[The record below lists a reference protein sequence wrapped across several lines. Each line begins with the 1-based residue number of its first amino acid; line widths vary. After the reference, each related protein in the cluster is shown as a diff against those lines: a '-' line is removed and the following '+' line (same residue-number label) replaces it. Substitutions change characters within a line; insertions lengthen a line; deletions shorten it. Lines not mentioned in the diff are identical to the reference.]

1 MWAEPLGLEFIGA
14 FNLMD
19 PGLNAGDRCC
29 QLTGVVALASS
40 DDHDDIRSGCQL
52 HGCQLS
58 PFGGL
63 ADRIL
68 EDHLA
73 LRVAGSNGIDEMLD
87 SIHGLGGLRHDTDTG
102 NSGYGIDVG
111 YLENDRTGCQIP
123 SQTLNLDMIVA
134 SYDDGEIA
142 LIHQLCQ
149 VTMRK
154 VNQRAGGIFQ
164 GKPCFSCLFMDT
176 LGHAMSCDEDCP
188 FIGLIG
194 TIYELDAGLMEPILN
209 YWIVCQGSKNVQF
222 SFLG

>member
-1 MWAEPLGLEFIGA
+1 MNLPLRRRAGRDRAARSRTSSFAE
-14 FNLMD
+14 
-19 PGLNAGDRCC
+19 LNMMLRCW
-29 QLTGVVALASS
+29 TASS
-40 DDHDDIRSGCQL
+40 
-52 HGCQLS
+52 
-58 PFGGL
+58 
-63 ADRIL
+63 
-68 EDHLA
+68 HLT
-73 LRVAGSNGIDEMLD
+73 S
-87 SIHGLGGLRHDTDTG
+87 SFP
-102 NSGYGIDVG
+102 
-111 YLENDRTGCQIP
+111 GCQIP

-164 GKPCFSCLFMDT
+164 GKPCFSCLFTDT
-176 LGHAMSCDEDCP
+176 LGHALSCDEDCP

-194 TIYELDAGLMEPILN
+194 AIYELDAGLMEPILN